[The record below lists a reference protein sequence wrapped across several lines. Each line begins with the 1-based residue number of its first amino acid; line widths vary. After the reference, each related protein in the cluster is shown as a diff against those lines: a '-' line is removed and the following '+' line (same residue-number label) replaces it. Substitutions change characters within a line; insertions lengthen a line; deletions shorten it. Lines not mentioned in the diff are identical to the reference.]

1 MKDLGISVKQSEDFS
16 EWYVQCVIKGE
27 LVDYAPVKGFIAL
40 KPYGYA
46 IWEIIKSSIDA
57 ELKKTGHQN
66 GFLPILIPE
75 SLISK
80 EQQHFSGFEPEVF
93 WVTKSGNNELSDR
106 LAVRPTSETIAYSMF
121 SNWISSYRELPLK
134 MNFWNSALRAEI
146 KSTRPLLRN
155 SEFLWQEGHTAHE
168 SEAEADAEV
177 MTILESYRS
186 ITEKLLS
193 IPTIAGFK
201 SDREKFVG
209 AKYTTCLESLM
220 GDGKA
225 LQMATSHQLGQN
237 FSKPFDIKYLGDDMV
252 EHFVWQTSWGISW
265 RLIGAVVMVHGDDKG
280 LILPPQ
286 IAPTQVVIVPIFRE
300 ENKTFIFSKI
310 DEIAKFVENCGIR
323 VYVDKREEYTAGWK
337 YNEWEVKGV
346 PVRLNIG
353 PRDINNNSVE
363 VVRRDTGQK
372 KLLKIKDLCVELQT
386 LLNEIQ
392 GNLFNEAKKKLCDN
406 IRDSDDLESLGAILD
421 RYGGFVSSYWC
432 GRNECEDK
440 VKEKTGAD
448 IRVIPFEHDLDL
460 PTVSKKCIICSS
472 DTTKRVFFGRAY

>member
-1 MKDLGISVKQSEDFS
+1 LKDLGISVKQTEDFS

-168 SEAEADAEV
+168 SEAEA
-177 MTILESYRS
+177 M
-186 ITEKLLS
+186 
-193 IPTIAGFK
+193 
-201 SDREKFVG
+201 
-209 AKYTTCLESLM
+209 
-220 GDGKA
+220 
-225 LQMATSHQLGQN
+225 
-237 FSKPFDIKYLGDDMV
+237 
-252 EHFVWQTSWGISW
+252 
-265 RLIGAVVMVHGDDKG
+265 
-280 LILPPQ
+280 
-286 IAPTQVVIVPIFRE
+286 
-300 ENKTFIFSKI
+300 
-310 DEIAKFVENCGIR
+310 
-323 VYVDKREEYTAGWK
+323 
-337 YNEWEVKGV
+337 
-346 PVRLNIG
+346 
-353 PRDINNNSVE
+353 
-363 VVRRDTGQK
+363 RR
-372 KLLKIKDLCVELQT
+372 
-386 LLNEIQ
+386 
-392 GNLFNEAKKKLCDN
+392 
-406 IRDSDDLESLGAILD
+406 
-421 RYGGFVSSYWC
+421 
-432 GRNECEDK
+432 
-440 VKEKTGAD
+440 
-448 IRVIPFEHDLDL
+448 
-460 PTVSKKCIICSS
+460 
-472 DTTKRVFFGRAY
+472 